1 MLDILKKIVSIRK
14 EQPEVKQKQTIKKP
28 SSISPIQKKK
38 NIEKV
43 KQNNKEKQVI
53 DELKKLLNV
62 K

>member
-14 EQPEVKQKQTIKKP
+14 EQPEVKQKQTIKKVT
-28 SSISPIQKKK
+28 PIQKKK

-43 KQNNKEKQVI
+43 KRNNKEKQVI